1 MPCLALSAKPESVS
15 VYSDPSTQRGLPF
28 ALLLTLIGRKAQL
41 TPAFMQGS
49 APEIAPLT
57 QQQKQHKSSKQIVYN
72 GCFQAL
78 EQKKVVYLFCTP
90 PPVLFSVI
98 HQRVCHSWGP
108 RPRFFFFQV
117 PSTWGLLGALVIVF
131 TQNYNLG

>member
-41 TPAFMQGS
+41 TPAFIQRS

-57 QQQKQHKSSKQIVYN
+57 QQEKQHKSNKQIVHN
-72 GCFQAL
+72 GYF
-78 EQKKVVYLFCTP
+78 
-90 PPVLFSVI
+90 
-98 HQRVCHSWGP
+98 
-108 RPRFFFFQV
+108 
-117 PSTWGLLGALVIVF
+117 
-131 TQNYNLG
+131 